1 MSGMKGQTGG
11 RRCEKPEGSRE
22 KEGSNAGG
30 TGRGWYRK
38 QSEGGWREKKK
49 SDEAQRKMKTVREI
63 TGKPGRMC
71 NERRERGTE
80 GGEKGGGDEK
90 EVISGLF
97 LTAFCQPPSE
107 IFRGET
113 YRSCVLE
120 KIRGKKGCIT
130 AGEKV
135 CEARK

>member
-30 TGRGWYRK
+30 TRRGGYRK
-38 QSEGGWREKKK
+38 QAGGGLEREKK

-71 NERRERGTE
+71 NERRERGRE
-80 GGEKGGGDEK
+80 GGMRK
-90 EVISGLF
+90 
-97 LTAFCQPPSE
+97 
-107 IFRGET
+107 
-113 YRSCVLE
+113 RSS
-120 KIRGKKGCIT
+120 
-130 AGEKV
+130 AV
-135 CEARK
+135 CF